1 MAEQYANRT
10 DLQNPTKKIAK
21 TVVPGQTYGE
31 GARQMEA
38 QRAVPMGTPVA
49 PEPANFVPA
58 GGYGALDRPT
68 ERPFEPVTAGNPLG
82 VGPGPEVLPSPL
94 PSAIQV
100 GSKQD
105 LINQVRYAYSQNPNS
120 AILQLLFELENTPIA

>member
-1 MAEQYANRT
+1 MAQQYSNRS

-21 TVVPGQTYGE
+21 TVATGQTYGE
-31 GARQMEA
+31 AKQQMDA
-38 QRAVPMGTPVA
+38 QRAVPMGTPVP
-49 PEPANFVPA
+49 PEPKNFVPA
-58 GGYGALDRPT
+58 GGFGPLDRPT

-82 VGPGPEVLPSPL
+82 AGPGPEVLPSPL
-94 PSAIQV
+94 PETIQV

-120 AILQLLFELENTPIA
+120 ALLQLLFELEGTPIA